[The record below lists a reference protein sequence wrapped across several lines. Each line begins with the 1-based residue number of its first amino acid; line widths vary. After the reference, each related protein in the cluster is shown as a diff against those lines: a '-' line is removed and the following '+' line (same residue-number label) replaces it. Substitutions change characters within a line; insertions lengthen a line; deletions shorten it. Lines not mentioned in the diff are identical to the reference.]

1 MKLTYNKLDRNS
13 LENYY
18 WSYKLSKI
26 KFDITSCLDMLEYIN
41 IHKEDKFEGIVM
53 YISQQ
58 LHVHFN
64 ESIKLIKKLKKSDL
78 YTQLKLFNLLE
89 DENYK
94 EILIEENFKEESN
107 KNNQYI
113 KDYRDNSVHYN
124 DINQD
129 EKDKFFMYASKFREH
144 MQDLESFFTQK
155 KELELKA
162 QMIHL
167 NINIIDKGVS
177 QADYAFNI
185 INLCMKLDDLLNE
198 INYRL
203 LRDFEK
209 SDIT

>member
-1 MKLTYNKLDRNS
+1 MKLTYNQLDQNS

-26 KFDITSCLDMLEYIN
+26 KFDIDSCLAMLEYIN
-41 IHKEDKFEGIVM
+41 IHKEDKFEGIVI

-64 ESIKLIKKLKKSDL
+64 ESIKLIKKLKKSNL
-78 YTQLKLFNLLE
+78 YTELKLFNILE
-89 DENYK
+89 NENYK
-94 EILIEENFKEESN
+94 EILIEENFNEESS

-124 DINQD
+124 DVKQD
-129 EKDKFFMYASKFREH
+129 EKDKFFKYASTFREH
-144 MQDLESFFTQK
+144 MQDLESYFIEK
-155 KELELKA
+155 KELEMKA

-167 NINIIDKGVS
+167 NINIIDKGIS
-177 QADYAFNI
+177 QEDYALNI

-198 INYRL
+198 INYSL
-203 LRDFEK
+203 LRDLEK